1 MGDVFGAPAV
11 AALALPWTLPLAML
25 VTGFLSGVH
34 CLGMCGGIVG
44 VFSAQ
49 RASPVAVVARGAAP
63 GSASPRREWPRQ
75 LAFNAGRLST
85 YTVLGAAAGV
95 LGGAGGW
102 LAGTL
107 PWQSALYVLANLMLI
122 LVGLHLAGLSRWL
135 GWFER
140 AGAPLWR
147 HIQPLAARLLP
158 GRTLGQSYAAGLAWG
173 WLPCGLVYGALA
185 AAAFAGGP
193 LAGAV
198 AMLAFGLG
206 TLPNL
211 LAAGLAAAQLRAF
224 ASKRGVRL
232 AAGGLVLGFG
242 VFGLAHAGAV
252 AEGIRRG
259 LLCL

>member
-1 MGDVFGAPAV
+1 MEGLFGAQAV

-44 VFSAQ
+44 AFSAQ
-49 RASPVAVVARGAAP
+49 RVIAITPVRALC
-63 GSASPRREWPRQ
+63 EWPRQ
-75 LAFNAGRLST
+75 LAFNAGRLVT
-85 YTVLGAAAGV
+85 YTLLGAVAGT
-95 LGGAGGW
+95 LGNAGGW
-102 LAGTL
+102 IAGVL
-107 PWQSALYVLANLMLI
+107 PWQSALYVLANVMLI
-122 LVGLHLAGLSRWL
+122 LVGLHLAGLSGWL
-135 GWFER
+135 GGLER
-140 AGAPLWR
+140 VGAPLWR
-147 HIQPLAARLLP
+147 RIQPLAARLLP
-158 GRTLGQSYAAGLAWG
+158 GRTLGQGIAAGLAWG
-173 WLPCGLVYGALA
+173 LLPCGLVYGALA

-193 LAGAV
+193 LGGAV

-211 LAAGLAAAQLRAF
+211 LAAGLAAARLRGF
-224 ASKRGVRL
+224 VSRRGVRL